1 MTSPLLARLS
11 ALFEHG
17 HRASPT
23 TTLHEDWRAQPG
35 APLRPAAVLIAVT
48 DRADHPEGPGVLFI
62 HRPSHMRAHP
72 GQAAFPGGKIDPGE
86 TPIEAALREAHEELG
101 IHPGDVRVIGETDRY
116 HTGTGYD
123 ITPVLAM
130 IPAGLALRPNP
141 AEVAGWFEPP
151 LGFVLDPANHV
162 RKEASFGGRSGQ
174 YVEIMWGEHRIW
186 GVTAAIVANLASR
199 MAWAESAKHD

>member
-11 ALFEHG
+11 ALFAAGHG
-17 HRASPT
+17 DGPT
-23 TTLHEDWRAQPG
+23 VLLHEDWRVQPG
-35 APLRPAAVLIAVT
+35 TPLRAAAVLIAVT
-48 DRADHPEGPGVLFI
+48 DRAGHPDGPGVLFI

-101 IHPGDVRVIGETDRY
+101 IHPSDVRVIGETDRFR
-116 HTGTGYD
+116 TGSGYD

-130 IPAGLALRPNP
+130 IPADLPLQPNP

-151 LGFVLDPANHV
+151 LAFVLDPANHA
-162 RKEASFGGRSGQ
+162 RKEASFGGRTGQ
-174 YVEIMWGEHRIW
+174 YVEIMWAEHRIW
-186 GVTAAIVANLASR
+186 GVTAGIIANLARR
-199 MAWAESAKHD
+199 MVWTDVHG